1 MPHVL
6 RILTNKLGTMKSFK
20 IIVCLLFCLPLFF
33 LSCSKDNDEKQDE
46 LPQVVHEFKF
56 LETAFNDFY
65 NNNLTPASIDFN
77 NDDQFYIGDDNM
89 GVTIFDADFTYLGEL
104 KNLHGV
110 NISTNIVRFKNDGGY
125 FIYNPELRY
134 LRCYTS
140 TGRREVEINDLPD
153 LDNMY
158 VNAINIDRQTRLFM
172 IYDHQ
177 TIHRYNAN
185 LSGPVAVSESIG
197 SLFEHGEYSF
207 QITSIATDQFNKV
220 YISVD
225 VDDTQGEGYDAV
237 LKFDADLNFITSI
250 GGNWTFNGPHGIAFD
265 EANYMY
271 VVNRYDH
278 VVKVFD
284 TDFNLA
290 TMSWETL
297 DDPGSTGGQM
307 NQPIGIRIND
317 DKVYVTEMVNH
328 RVSVFTTYN

>member
-6 RILTNKLGTMKSFK
+6 RILTNKLGTMKSHK

-46 LPQVVHEFKF
+46 LPTVVHEFKF

-65 NNNLTPASIDFN
+65 TNNITPVSIEFYE
-77 NDDQFYIGDDNM
+77 DQFYIGDDNTS
-89 GVTIFDADFTYLGEL
+89 VNNFDADQTYLGEL

-110 NISTNIVRFKNDGGY
+110 IIQSNIVRFKNDGGY

-134 LRCYTS
+134 LRCYS
-140 TGRREVEINDLPD
+140 SIGRREVEINDLPD
-153 LDNMY
+153 LGDMII
-158 VNAINIDRQTRLFM
+158 NAINLDRQTRLFM

-185 LSGPVAVSESIG
+185 LSGPVAISENIG
-197 SLFEHGEYSF
+197 SLFEHGEYGF
-207 QITSIATDQFNKV
+207 KIMAIATDQFNKV

-225 VDDTQGEGYDAV
+225 VEDEQGEGYDAV
-237 LKFDADLNFITSI
+237 LKFDSDFNFITSI
-250 GGNWTFNGPHGIAFD
+250 GGNWTFNGPRGIAFD

-271 VVNRYDH
+271 VVNQYNH

-290 TMSWETL
+290 TMSWENL

-307 NQPIGIRIND
+307 DQPIGIRIND
-317 DKVYVTEMVNH
+317 DKVYVTEKVNH

>member
-6 RILTNKLGTMKSFK
+6 RILTHKSGTMKSFK
-20 IIVCLLFCLPLFF
+20 IIVCLLFCLPFFF
-33 LSCSKDNDEKQDE
+33 LSCSKDNDEKQDV
-46 LPQVVHEFKF
+46 LPTTIHEFKF
-56 LETAFNDFY
+56 LETVFGDFY
-65 NNNLTPASIDFN
+65 TNNLTPVSIEF
-77 NDDQFYIGDDNM
+77 NDDQFYIGDDQLA
-89 GVTIFDADFTYLGEL
+89 VTNFDADHTYLNEL

-110 NISTNIVRFKNDGGY
+110 KIITNIVRFKKTGGY
-125 FIYNPELRY
+125 FIYNPEFKY
-134 LRCYTS
+134 LRCYS
-140 TGRREVEINDLPD
+140 EIGNREGEINGLPD

-158 VNAINIDRQTRLFM
+158 VNAIDLDRQTRLFM

-185 LSGPVAVSESIG
+185 LSGPVAVSENIG
-197 SLFEHGEYSF
+197 SLFNHGEYGF
-207 QITSIATDQFNKV
+207 KIMSIATDQFNKV

-225 VDDTQGEGYDAV
+225 VNDTQGEGLDAV

-271 VVNRYDH
+271 VVSRYHH

-284 TDFNLA
+284 TDFNLV
-290 TMSWETL
+290 TMSWENL

-307 NQPIGIRIND
+307 DQPIGIRIND
-317 DKVYVTEMVNH
+317 SKVYVTEKNNH
-328 RVSVFTTYN
+328 CVSVFTTYN